1 MSFIDELR
9 EKKAAEATVASDASA
24 AHPAES
30 GDGLSFADEL
40 KRRKSALP
48 QQTGY
53 QQPQVTEEQIAPEP
67 TVSPKATT
75 FPDTAQRHAAVESG
89 VKTAQLEQ
97 KVAQDADDL
106 SQSATQ
112 EEEQSDLQLKQEF
125 AWLDNPFKSN
135 NMEVQDLIGQMVKL
149 WKDPQFPPSVKLERL
164 QQLKQHTQRVQ
175 AGEQGIIEAEGAAL
189 PTTQEQMFTGSTPGS
204 DPYVLAETA
213 APEDVLRTVGAAA
226 TTVASMA
233 NALVKGVAD
242 LPIGIRPEIRQWLA
256 DNEKD
261 IAESSAGFMEEIQAQ
276 AGMPAM
282 VAQEV
287 GQQAL
292 TTAIRLAAIS
302 GTGLTKGTSL
312 IKNAVKL
319 GLFTAATTSGDANE
333 RIKAGARSATLMSTP
348 LLAGKI
354 PNAVVAPLVDI
365 GLNIGLSNIYGF
377 YDWNKPE
384 SWIPALI
391 MDTAF
396 GVLTKPGMGQAD
408 RSSMMKTINGARD
421 AYVKAVDG
429 DKANAEFMKAAERA
443 GMEPEVIKEF
453 LKPVTQAA
461 MADGAKEQPA
471 RVKLPVDYDKPKPT
485 EKVVLKAPEGY
496 DKPYEGV
503 TLKEAPKITPKPT
516 PEAKLPA
523 KMTPDERISRAE
535 QLGVSVYRD
544 KTGEYVGDAYLTP
557 STDMAKLAAEMP
569 DATVSVKDTNG
580 FRGRFS
586 LSEFNILRKNKAFD
600 DRIKSVAF
608 RQKAEPGFANQ
619 LDKKFMDGIFDKN
632 VLSSE
637 EKPFLSVEPIS
648 GVTLQ
653 NNASIRRDRINSF
666 QEAVADPTVRALL
679 KERGVKTVS
688 IEPPFKFELSEQGN
702 MSESAKII
710 RLNADADDPKQT
722 MMHELG
728 HGLWKRMPPSE
739 QKKLM
744 ASTDESLKG
753 YIRLNLPEE
762 VTAEAFSRGLV
773 VKEGDRYV
781 FTGEPTPKPTIPES
795 KIVEPP
801 VKLSALVNRPLS
813 DKQQGEMAA
822 KRLLEAINHKV
833 TPQFKPAPT
842 DKESLPVA
850 KAIDMKTEKPNDFPV
865 AGNKV
870 DGRTVRGEIPNTSSI
885 SSSLV
890 DYTVLKGIRE
900 VLMSNFELTGKHY
913 SVEGDN
919 RISSL
924 ANQIDT
930 SREINPLIVVIDPD
944 GPYILEGATRADAL
958 KRLEAKSFPAM
969 VVIDN
974 EAYTD
979 AGYVREGDRY
989 VFKGEP
995 TPKPAPEAKIV
1006 EQPVKPPVQEVKAP
1020 LPDESM
1026 KLGQHAKKIAAKFEE
1041 RGNPELAQKIRDNP
1055 DNWYEVVGDKAVAS
1069 YINGLSD
1076 AELRDTASATST
1088 DSVGGRSIASV
1099 AARKV
1104 LEDNWKKSVKLYE
1117 EHQKAVENGQ
1127 DDKAIAIQKQIDGL
1141 EKEEQ
1146 GMATVASVKASAAG
1160 FELRLARAIAT
1171 PQGEFARI
1179 MSKLHKK
1186 KLSIR
1191 KVPQQQLKIFLNK
1204 ADESSRR
1211 LLELEDK
1218 YRSGI
1223 LGKKLGLEQIAKE
1236 RVELAKANNKANTI
1250 IKSAFPPSA
1259 GSMMTELL
1267 QGSLLTHIS
1276 EGRNPLYNI
1285 AYASFVLPRNALA
1298 NAGDMLRV
1306 AGSKA
1311 LGRMISSMPGET
1323 AGKVGKYLSGAE
1335 RTLATKR
1342 IRDILPG
1349 MREGFGQAAHTAVHG
1364 FEEGQAVR
1372 PLGESIHGMRPFVAM
1387 KDIYT
1392 LLRNPSK
1399 SNMPAAKGKDGKE
1412 YVPPSVIAGK
1422 IIEAS
1427 PISWIPT
1434 AMLRLLPFG
1443 DRPVIASAAKGEVRR
1458 IGETEFGLTGD
1469 ALERFVKTPPPE
1481 VKAVAESEAASRS
1494 MQEDNVLATVWNN
1507 MMGNIRK
1514 MEVHGKKAPGG
1525 KYYGPV
1531 LEMATRSATSPYMK
1545 TLLNAS
1551 RRFMQVAIP
1560 ELNLV
1565 NTVID
1570 SGKATFLEAKTL
1582 PELRKQ
1588 LASAE
1593 SRGQADKASQLRE
1606 RISKANID
1614 RRKAIRQT
1622 ETALAAYAVAS
1633 GFQFIGQDLA
1643 ESGIVTPDDYESQQQ
1658 WAKAN
1663 TGQPPGTFNI
1673 SGAMRRYFGGSG
1685 DRSPKFRDGDLVVG
1699 MKWSGPVGF
1708 SWKLHAKMTKIV
1720 NRNKDKPK
1728 PIGTPTGLWGE
1739 NISESYTAQV
1749 LSTALDSTVAQ
1760 GINKTLDALM
1770 SGNWDR
1776 MIPDVVNTMTSPLH
1790 PRELEQ
1796 MNKYMYESIK
1806 QRRGVGGRFTYI
1818 MDAWQRE
1825 MAIAAGVVT
1834 SREKYDAMLP
1844 TRYNAYTGEPLPNIP
1859 EPDLRALSASDPFE
1873 FERVQMHPN
1882 EKFLVE
1888 FQDKVNKAEMLE
1900 NIFPT
1905 IPTISTPII
1914 DTKGVRRT
1922 MGRDR
1927 DLLEK
1932 VNKLHGQLLTKYIDK
1947 YNKIKSNN
1955 KHRSLAGDV
1964 SAWEAFK
1971 RMFKKEFRRETTKR
1985 FGQTIV
1991 IEGEDR

>member
-1 MSFIDELR
+1 M
-9 EKKAAEATVASDASA
+9 
-24 AHPAES
+24 
-30 GDGLSFADEL
+30 
-40 KRRKSALP
+40 
-48 QQTGY
+48 
-53 QQPQVTEEQIAPEP
+53 
-67 TVSPKATT
+67 
-75 FPDTAQRHAAVESG
+75 
-89 VKTAQLEQ
+89 
-97 KVAQDADDL
+97 
-106 SQSATQ
+106 
-112 EEEQSDLQLKQEF
+112 
-125 AWLDNPFKSN
+125 
-135 NMEVQDLIGQMVKL
+135 
-149 WKDPQFPPSVKLERL
+149 
-164 QQLKQHTQRVQ
+164 
-175 AGEQGIIEAEGAAL
+175 
-189 PTTQEQMFTGSTPGS
+189 
-204 DPYVLAETA
+204 
-213 APEDVLRTVGAAA
+213 
-226 TTVASMA
+226 
-233 NALVKGVAD
+233 
-242 LPIGIRPEIRQWLA
+242 
-256 DNEKD
+256 
-261 IAESSAGFMEEIQAQ
+261 
-276 AGMPAM
+276 
-282 VAQEV
+282 
-287 GQQAL
+287 
-292 TTAIRLAAIS
+292 
-302 GTGLTKGTSL
+302 
-312 IKNAVKL
+312 
-319 GLFTAATTSGDANE
+319 TTSGGVGE
-333 RIKAGARSATLMSTP
+333 RALNAARAVILMSTQ
-348 LLAGKI
+348 I
-354 PNAVVAPLVDI
+354 PAKGITNMLGVTGVWKPIVGTIIDTAMNTSSAM
-365 GLNIGLSNIYGF
+365 GF
-377 YDWNKPE
+377 DAIAKLMGSKAKTYDWSRPE
-384 SWIPALI
+384 SYIPALVEDFLFALGTGYDI
-391 MDTAF
+391 AAQQKFAGEVRTP
-396 GVLTKPGMGQAD
+396 LEQAIG
-408 RSSMMKTINGARD
+408 KD
-421 AYVKAVDG
+421 AAK
-429 DKANAEFMKAAERA
+429 R
-443 GMEPEVIKEF
+443 F

-503 TLKEAPKITPKPT
+503 TLKEVPKITPKPT

-842 DKESLPVA
+842 DKESLPDTKDLVTKSASLPKSTPEA
-850 KAIDMKTEKPNDFPV
+850 KQDKASSIRLTDGSILTPSARTKGKTQVTSFTKEGIPSGHDEYNSVSEAIANNFEKIDHPV
-865 AGNKV
+865 ARLYKNNS
-870 DGRTVRGEIPNTSSI
+870 D
-885 SSSLV
+885 
-890 DYTVLKGIRE
+890 KGIRAWE
-900 VLMSNFELTGKHY
+900 EATFEHPYSDELLKIPFVYVSPLRPLSGV
-913 SVEGDN
+913 SVEG
-919 RISSL
+919 RISADKSGRIGVLYRKTPLPIDKQESL
-924 ANQIDT
+924 
-930 SREINPLIVVIDPD
+930 SLYPINPKSIK
-944 GPYILEGATRADAL
+944 ATSD
-958 KRLEAKSFPAM
+958 EIAKQVP
-969 VVIDN
+969 
-974 EAYTD
+974 
-979 AGYVREGDRY
+979 
-989 VFKGEP
+989 P
-995 TPKPAPEAKIV
+995 TPKPTIPESKIV
-1006 EQPVKPPVQEVKAP
+1006 EPPVKPPVQEVKAP

-1141 EKEEQ
+1141 KKEEQ

-1469 ALERFVKTPPPE
+1469 ALERFVKMPPPE

-1525 KYYGPV
+1525 KYYGP
-1531 LEMATRSATSPYMK
+1531 LAEMATRSATSPYMK

-1551 RRFMQVAIP
+1551 RAFMKVAIP

-1932 VNKLHGQLLTKYIDK
+1932 VNKLHGQLLTKYIDR

-1955 KHRSLAGDV
+1955 KQRSLAGDV
-1964 SAWEAFK
+1964 SAWKAFK
-1971 RMFKKEFRRETTKR
+1971 GMFKKEFRRETTKR